1 MDEVVTEFKS
11 ESQEILARLTA
22 LLEDLEEDP
31 GRVNELDGYGQKV
44 DRIMGGAMSLASA
57 MDNDPLLNQIG
68 ACAGLCKTVGYR
80 GSQIPEEQGGFAKAV
95 IGLLLDMTEMLQT
108 MVEKVGSE
116 KNFDLS
122 SPLYLTVVDRLKWV
136 SEQFQDGTRSSLKIA
151 GTQGTAKDFGENI
164 NDLLKRMGVS

>member
-11 ESQEILARLTA
+11 ESKEILAQLTA
-22 LLEDLEEDP
+22 FLEGLEEDP
-31 GRVNELDGYGQKV
+31 SRVGELDGYGQKV
-44 DRIMGGAMSLASA
+44 DRIMGGAMSLATV
-57 MDNDPLLNQIG
+57 MNNDPLLNQIG

-108 MVEKVGSE
+108 MVEKVGTSSS
-116 KNFDLS
+116 FDLS

-136 SEQFQDGTRSSLKIA
+136 SDQFKEGTRSSLKM
-151 GTQGTAKDFGENI
+151 GDGKKEFGEDI
-164 NDLLKRMGVS
+164 NELLKRMGVT